1 MTIQGKP
8 LRRIILL
15 RSYPLSRLGCHE
27 LTQFQS
33 CAKGFPLLW
42 SQAASRKL
50 RDPNPLPRPSWTLA
64 GCSPTSLADSRAK
77 ARWTTAFFRTAR
89 RFRLAAAPHLWKWHY
104 EQGLEVCHWS
114 LSSISVFHSR
124 QWRRVP
130 SASWICHCKV
140 ERGR

>member
-27 LTQFQS
+27 LTQFQA
-33 CAKGFPLLW
+33 CAKGFPLLG

-50 RDPNPLPRPSWTLA
+50 LDPNPLPRPSWTLA

-77 ARWTTAFFRTAR
+77 ARWTTACFRTAR
-89 RFRLAAAPHLWKWHY
+89 RCCFPL
-104 EQGLEVCHWS
+104 GS
-114 LSSISVFHSR
+114 LPPRTYGNGITKRALKSVTR
-124 QWRRVP
+124 
-130 SASWICHCKV
+130 A
-140 ERGR
+140 